1 MSDQEPQDLDTR
13 RKALENEKLEAE
25 IRQIRQSVENDQT
38 RWRWEYTLKLAATVA
53 AIVGS
58 FLYLAVRDWFTS
70 GG

>member
-1 MSDQEPQDLDTR
+1 MSDQDPQDLDAR
-13 RKALENEKLEAE
+13 RKALEIEKLEAE